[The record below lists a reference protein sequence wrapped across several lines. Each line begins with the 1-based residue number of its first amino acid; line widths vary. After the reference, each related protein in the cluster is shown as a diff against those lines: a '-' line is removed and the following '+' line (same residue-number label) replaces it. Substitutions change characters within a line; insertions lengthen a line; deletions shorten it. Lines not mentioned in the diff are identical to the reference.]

1 MVVFEDTRY
10 SKEVVLQYFFLFKG
24 KKVWID
30 FFGQVCVSAQNLQ
43 FQKKYQQ
50 KRIILSRV
58 KNAALKNTWVLEKSL
73 DKDQKNVPRMK

>member
-1 MVVFEDTRY
+1 MHPTGSSSVCRALFSSPVVVFEDTRY

-58 KNAALKNTWVLEKSL
+58 KNAALKNT
-73 DKDQKNVPRMK
+73 